1 MYGSMEVLVGPERAI
16 GAACA
21 DEATEEVTLT
31 VLHPAAEKKD
41 LYASARRRVAS
52 CQ

>member
-1 MYGSMEVLVGPERAI
+1 MVPLVLPHT
-16 GAACA
+16 

-31 VLHPAAEKKD
+31 VLHPVAEKKD

-52 CQ
+52 CE